1 MATKHGSSPSHPSSL
16 LACVEE
22 ATPSIKSERD
32 ATSVPSLTK
41 LQLSEATP
49 HDIHFNEDPL
59 PTPKADSGEQTARE
73 TQVEK
78 VQMAS
83 PRLPQPLHEC
93 PLVPDERGDMSQFL
107 DGGTSPSQA
116 ESKTDSPMRDSSS
129 ATEISP
135 KMLELKR
142 TPSLELQLKKL
153 FDSTK
158 SVTAKENLLL
168 SLR

>member
-16 LACVEE
+16 PARVEE

-32 ATSVPSLTK
+32 ATSVPSLTM

-49 HDIHFNEDPL
+49 HDIHLNEDPL

-78 VQMAS
+78 AQMAS

-93 PLVPDERGDMSQFL
+93 PLVPERGDMSQFL

-116 ESKTDSPMRDSSS
+116 ESKTDSPMRVSSS

-168 SLR
+168 SLRY